1 MGDVWDVVSSVQDA
15 ADAARDAQ
23 RRKKIGFWRA
33 AVAIVGVF
41 WTAAGIL
48 PGIPAMMS
56 INRWMKGKSSR
67 PLVAMVMGLVTLA
80 LLAALLVVGLF
91 VLLFGEDPPNTAVTV
106 GRTGLAALAAGA
118 TLWFVGRYLF
128 ARTSVAQQPVPSTS
142 EQVGAAAGGAPGT
155 AAPVVTHDS
164 GDTAATDPHPTAPAG
179 RQS

>member
-56 INRWMKGKSSR
+56 INRWMKGRSSR
-67 PLVAMVMGLVTLA
+67 PVVAMVMGLVTLA

-91 VLLFGEDPPNTAVTV
+91 VLLFGEDPPNTAVAV

-118 TLWFVGRYLF
+118 TLWFLGRYLF
-128 ARTSVAQQPVPSTS
+128 ARTSVPQQPVTSTS
-142 EQVGAAAGGAPGT
+142 EQVGAAAGESTGT
-155 AAPVVTHDS
+155 AAPVVTESPVD
-164 GDTAATDPHPTAPAG
+164 AAGVDPRSSKRAKA
-179 RQS
+179 